1 LFQQNLIDTCLII
14 KMRRIS
20 ILLVNMKVKV
30 EEGDD
35 AAEEGEV
42 VEKDDPKIIMAKG
55 TITVLEEKEEI
66 K

>member
-1 LFQQNLIDTCLII
+1 
-14 KMRRIS
+14 MRRIS

-30 EEGDD
+30 EEGED
-35 AAEEGEV
+35 ATEEGEV

>member
-1 LFQQNLIDTCLII
+1 
-14 KMRRIS
+14 MRRIL

-42 VEKDDPKIIMAKG
+42 VEKDDPKIIITKG
-55 TITVLEEKEEI
+55 IITVLEEKEEI
-66 K
+66 KLIFF